1 MRRKR
6 KMTLSEIKEL
16 IIELKDLA
24 FKMELEELKLRV
36 KALNI
41 IPWEEK

>member
-1 MRRKR
+1 
-6 KMTLSEIKEL
+6 MTLSEIKEL